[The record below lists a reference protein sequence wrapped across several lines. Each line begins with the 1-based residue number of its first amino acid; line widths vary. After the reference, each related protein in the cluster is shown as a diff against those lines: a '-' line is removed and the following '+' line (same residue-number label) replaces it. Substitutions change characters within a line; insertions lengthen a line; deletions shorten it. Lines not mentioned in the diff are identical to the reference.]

1 MLNLAQQEKLLSLQY
16 MLSKKSGDSM
26 TQCDIC
32 GQEGITLRYI
42 SRSYGKGDNLLVI
55 ENIPMLSCSH
65 CGESYLTAQTLHE
78 INNIKKHRQTLAV
91 QKTVEVASLV

>member
-1 MLNLAQQEKLLSLQY
+1 
-16 MLSKKSGDSM
+16 M

-55 ENIPMLSCSH
+55 ENMALPPTVWKVYNSNTTVGGGV
-65 CGESYLTAQTLHE
+65 CG
-78 INNIKKHRQTLAV
+78 
-91 QKTVEVASLV
+91 